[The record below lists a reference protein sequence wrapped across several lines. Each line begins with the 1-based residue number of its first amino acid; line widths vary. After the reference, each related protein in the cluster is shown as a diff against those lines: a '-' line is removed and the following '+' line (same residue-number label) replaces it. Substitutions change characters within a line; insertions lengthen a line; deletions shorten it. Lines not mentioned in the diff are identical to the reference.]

1 MVTVQWGRQGAFRYF
16 RYFSGLSCKGP
27 EWLSA
32 LGSHGLLGW
41 VSDLTFIFVHFSAGK
56 GTK

>member
-1 MVTVQWGRQGAFRYF
+1 MDVDGST
-16 RYFSGLSCKGP
+16 CKGP

-32 LGSHGLLGW
+32 LGSHSLLNL